1 MTKPCTLPELIDFIR
16 ENQGIARNKPVLVTS
31 YLEKDLGI
39 TGDDGSDLLE
49 AIEERYNITFTME
62 SLGLSKGQ
70 GLFHSE
76 GMRIFQLIAS
86 LFGRDSEN
94 VKDITVGD
102 LYIAICQ
109 ADWNSSRDVS
119 SDIAQD

>member
-16 ENQGIARNKPVLVTS
+16 ENQGIARSKPVLVAS

-49 AIEERYNITFTME
+49 AIQDRYSISFTMD

-70 GLFHSE
+70 SIFHTE
-76 GMRIFQLIAS
+76 GMRVFQLIAS
-86 LFGRDSEN
+86 LVGRDSEN
-94 VKDITVGD
+94 VKDITVGE
-102 LYIAICQ
+102 LYLAICR
-109 ADWNSSRDVS
+109 ADWNNSGDGSS
-119 SDIAQD
+119 